1 MNKNVKK
8 HLLNILCPDGI
19 WMLSDVIR
27 SVLRYH
33 ISRLP
38 NRKVTEDDTRY
49 PQDGAGMKAFLI
61 KFFSRHY
68 LQSQNSLID
77 YITSKDFFDIINRR
91 QIKILDIGSGPAVTS
106 LAITNMVRFLV
117 EYLQLTGKWSRSIR
131 IKFDYIL
138 NDTSSICLGTGQ
150 SMLRNYFVRRFNK
163 ALFLN
168 NIIRIHKPFPENM
181 NQIKRLRSNSGVYDI
196 IIFSYVLSP
205 LMDDKNF
212 KGLIKGFLDVESFC
226 DNKGRILIIQDKYQ
240 KPLIQKISRAIGISN
255 KKEESHQY
263 IFPQRNDNETYNY
276 SYYSCL
282 YTPKIR

>member
-1 MNKNVKK
+1 
-8 HLLNILCPDGI
+8 
-19 WMLSDVIR
+19 
-27 SVLRYH
+27 
-33 ISRLP
+33 
-38 NRKVTEDDTRY
+38 
-49 PQDGAGMKAFLI
+49 
-61 KFFSRHY
+61 
-68 LQSQNSLID
+68 
-77 YITSKDFFDIINRR
+77 
-91 QIKILDIGSGPAVTS
+91 
-106 LAITNMVRFLV
+106 MVRFLV

-240 KPLIQKISRAIGISN
+240 KPLIHKISQAIGISN